1 MGLGKDLPLW
11 LTLVI
16 QFINFG
22 ALVFALVYF
31 LKKPL
36 ADFLQKRSL
45 AVREK
50 IDEAEKLISEA
61 EEAKKLYEGRLAGLG
76 AEIDSF
82 HKSVLEE
89 MEREKKKVLDEAS
102 ALAARIRDQARL
114 AYEQE
119 IRETMTRVRAEIA
132 QRTVKAAEDKVRASF
147 GKADH
152 DRMVEEFID
161 KVRSSN

>member
-1 MGLGKDLPLW
+1 M
-11 LTLVI
+11 
-16 QFINFG
+16 
-22 ALVFALVYF
+22 
-31 LKKPL
+31 
-36 ADFLQKRSL
+36 
-45 AVREK
+45 
-50 IDEAEKLISEA
+50 
-61 EEAKKLYEGRLAGLG
+61 
-76 AEIDSF
+76 
-82 HKSVLEE
+82 EE

-147 GKADH
+147 GEADH